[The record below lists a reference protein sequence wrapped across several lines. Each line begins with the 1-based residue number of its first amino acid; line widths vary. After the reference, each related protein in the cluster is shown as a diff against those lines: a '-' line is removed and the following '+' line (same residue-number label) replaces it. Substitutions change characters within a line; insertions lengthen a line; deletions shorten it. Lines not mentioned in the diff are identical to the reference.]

1 MERLCLVIYET
12 SASGKKVLH
21 DSLAAFSI
29 AENMELVIKWLKPS
43 AKEGE
48 IISACTEAQL
58 AFVNAADIQKAE
70 QIGNLLYQTNP
81 TCALTYHGD
90 CVPQDIQE
98 LISYFSKLFPAR
110 PILYLDSPRG
120 NDFYQALCTLC
131 NRGACQKRFVW
142 ETKGVKYR
150 VSYDSILYFRSDRN
164 YVIMRLKNENE
175 YSFLGKLAN
184 VEQQL
189 PADLFVRVHQS
200 YLINKTEILLIDKQK
215 KTVRLSNGED
225 VYISK
230 AHYKET
236 LEI

>member
-12 SASGKKVLH
+12 SDDGKKTLH
-21 DSLAAFSI
+21 DSLAAYSI
-29 AENMELVIKWLKPS
+29 AENVEIIIKWLKPS
-43 AKEGE
+43 AKEKE
-48 IISACTEAQL
+48 ILSACTEVQI
-58 AFVNAADIQKAE
+58 AFVNAADTQRAT
-70 QIGNLLYQTNP
+70 QIGNLLYQVNP
-81 TCALTYHGD
+81 TCALIYYGNR
-90 CVPQDIQE
+90 VPQDVQN
-98 LISYFSKLFPAR
+98 LVSYFSSLFPAR
-110 PILYLDSPRG
+110 PVLYLDCPTG
-120 NDFYQALCTLC
+120 QEIYQAIRTFC
-131 NRGACQKRFVW
+131 KRLSDKKLFVW
-142 ETKGVKYR
+142 ETKGMKYR
-150 VSYDSILYFRSDRN
+150 IPYDSILYFRSDRN

>member
-12 SASGKKVLH
+12 SETGKKALH
-21 DSLAAFSI
+21 DSLAAYSI
-29 AENMELVIKWLKPS
+29 AKNVELIIKWLKPS
-43 AKEGE
+43 AKEEE
-48 IISACTEAQL
+48 IVSACTEAQI
-58 AFVNAADIQKAE
+58 AFVNATDIQKAE

-150 VSYDSILYFRSDRN
+150 VPYDSILYFRSDRN
-164 YVIMRLKNENE
+164 YVILHLKNGKE

-200 YLINKTEILLIDKQK
+200 YLVSKAEILLIDKQK
-215 KTVRLSNGED
+215 KSVRLSSGED
-225 VYISK
+225 IYISK

-236 LEI
+236 LDV

>member
-1 MERLCLVIYET
+1 MERLCLVIYEP
-12 SASGKKVLH
+12 SARGKKMLH

-29 AENMELVIKWLKPS
+29 AENMELIIKWLKPS

-48 IISACTEAQL
+48 IISACTEAQF

-70 QIGNLLYQTNP
+70 QMGKLLYQTNP
-81 TCALTYHGD
+81 TCALTYYGD
-90 CVPQDIQE
+90 CVPQDIRE
-98 LISYFSKLFPAR
+98 LISYFSKLIPTR

-120 NDFYQALCTLC
+120 QDFYQALRTLC
-131 NRGACQKRFVW
+131 SREACQKRFVW
-142 ETKGVKYR
+142 ETKGMKYR
-150 VSYDSILYFRSDRN
+150 VPYDSVLYFRSDRN
-164 YVIMRLKNENE
+164 YVILRLKNGSE

-200 YLINKTEILLIDKQK
+200 YLVSKAEILLIDKQK
-215 KTVRLSNGED
+215 KSVRLNSGED
-225 VYISK
+225 IYISK

-236 LEI
+236 LDV